1 MSEHSA
7 NGTNTF
13 DPLGL
18 WKTARDTN
26 LEMWSKLMVDLVNSD
41 EYARTSGAALE
52 QYLAASQPFRD
63 ALERTMTQTLATMN
77 MPSRAEVSSLA
88 ERLVNIEMR
97 LDDMDAKLS
106 NVHKSLQKTIMDTVK
121 QTPATPDDQLKA
133 LEANLD
139 RLNTKLDALLIAV
152 GQPGPEP
159 ANKRTSARSRPA
171 GTRKSTKK
179 VQEGH

>member
-1 MSEHSA
+1 MSEPSV

-13 DPLGL
+13 DPIGL

-41 EYARTSGAALE
+41 EYARTSGASLE

-97 LDDMDAKLS
+97 LDDIDAKLS
-106 NVHKSLQKTIMDTVK
+106 NVHKSLQKAINDAVQ
-121 QTPATPDDQLKA
+121 QTTTPGDQLK
-133 LEANLD
+133 
-139 RLNTKLDALLIAV
+139 
-152 GQPGPEP
+152 
-159 ANKRTSARSRPA
+159 
-171 GTRKSTKK
+171 
-179 VQEGH
+179 

>member
-1 MSEHSA
+1 MSEPSA
-7 NGTNTF
+7 NGTNLL

-18 WKTARDTN
+18 WKTARDAN

-41 EYARTSGAALE
+41 EYARSSGAALE
-52 QYLAASQPFRD
+52 QYLASSQPFRD

-106 NVHKSLQKTIMDTVK
+106 SVHKSLQKTINDAVQ
-121 QTPATPDDQLKA
+121 QTPAAPSGQLKA
-133 LEANLD
+133 LEADLD
-139 RLNTKLDALLIAV
+139 QLNTKLDALLLAV
-152 GQPGPEP
+152 GQPAPET

-171 GTRKSTKK
+171 GTQKAQKGR
-179 VQEGH
+179 EGR